1 VASAISEASSGDA
14 PCDAGASSGFRC
26 KPDPG
31 QVKDVLPEIKGPVPG
46 PRSRE
51 LAARL
56 RRFESRNVTFVADD
70 WPVFWERAEGTNVW
84 DADGNRFLDLTSAFG
99 VAGLGHARPELTAAL
114 AAQAATLPHAMGD
127 VHPTAVKADL
137 CARLSALTF
146 ERWGAG
152 TGRTILANSG
162 FEAVEAALKTSLL
175 HSGRPDVIAFRGA
188 YHGLGLGALA
198 TGGIPFFREPFR
210 AQLKD
215 LATILPYPGCYRCPF
230 GATAGYRLE
239 GRDFPNCST
248 TCIEKL
254 HEEIE
259 KTIQQREIGAIL
271 VEPVQGRGG
280 CVVPPRDF
288 LRLLRHVCDEQKI
301 LLIAD
306 EILTGFNRTG
316 ALFACEHSGVVPDII
331 CLGKS
336 LTGGFPLS
344 ACVGRADIMDAWP
357 ASSGE
362 ALHTSTF
369 LGNPAGCAMAL
380 ASLALHAEPGLAKQV
395 RATGAKL
402 KSSLQAIRSPYIGD
416 VRGIGLMLGVEL
428 VEPGGAAAS
437 PVSAPADTK
446 TPRFSE
452 DALVPVDFGP
462 HPATALAAS
471 LVKRAL
477 KDGLIVLADSP
488 AGNVLSFTPPFGISD
503 EEISFTTDW
512 LAKSLA

>member
-1 VASAISEASSGDA
+1 
-14 PCDAGASSGFRC
+14 
-26 KPDPG
+26 
-31 QVKDVLPEIKGPVPG
+31 VLPEIKGQIPG

-51 LAARL
+51 LAAQL
-56 RRFESRNVTFVADD
+56 RRFESRNVTFVAED
-70 WPVFWERAEGTNVW
+70 WPIFWERADGANVW
-84 DADGNRFLDLTSAFG
+84 DADGNRFLDMTSAFG
-99 VAGLGHARPELTAAL
+99 VAGVGHTRREIREAL
-114 AAQAATLPHAMGD
+114 NAQAGQLMHAMGD
-127 VHPTAVKADL
+127 VHPTAVKAEL
-137 CARLSALTF
+137 CARLSAMTF

-152 TGRTILANSG
+152 NGKVILGNSG

-175 HSGRPDVIAFRGA
+175 HSGKPGVIAFRGA

-215 LATILPYPGCYRCPF
+215 IASILPYPGCYRCPF
-230 GATAGYRLE
+230 GATEGFRLE

-248 TCIEKL
+248 CCIEKL

-259 KTIQQREIGAIL
+259 RTLRQRPIGAIL

-280 CVVPPRDF
+280 CVLPPRDF
-288 LRLLRHVCDEQKI
+288 LRLLRHVCDERKI

-316 ALFACEHSGVVPDII
+316 AMFACEHSGVVPDLI

-357 ASSGE
+357 VSSGE

-369 LGNPAGCAMAL
+369 LGNPLGCAMAL
-380 ASLALHAEPGLAKQV
+380 ASLKLHDGPDLARHV
-395 RATGAKL
+395 RERGAKL
-402 KSSLQAIRSPYIGD
+402 KSALQAISSPNIGH
-416 VRGIGLMLGVEL
+416 VRGAGLMIGVEL
-428 VEPGGAAAS
+428 VEPGTRMAAFEPNPRNGQANRFQEGA
-437 PVSAPADTK
+437 VI
-446 TPRFSE
+446 
-452 DALVPVDFGP
+452 PVDFAP
-462 HPATALAAS
+462 RPATVLATS

-477 KDGLIVLADSP
+477 HEGIIVLADSP
-488 AGNVLSFTPPFGISD
+488 AGNVLSFTPPFCISD
-503 EEISFTTDW
+503 EEIAFVANW
-512 LAKSLA
+512 LGSAIS